1 MTEKFMIGH
10 TKIRLDDEFCAGKTA
25 QEIDKTLEAVVRTA
39 RRHLLAA
46 ERSGLHEN
54 LGDSAAREGE
64 R

>member
-1 MTEKFMIGH
+1 MIGH

-46 ERSGLHEN
+46 ERSGLYEN
-54 LGDSAAREGE
+54 SSDSAAREG
-64 R
+64 